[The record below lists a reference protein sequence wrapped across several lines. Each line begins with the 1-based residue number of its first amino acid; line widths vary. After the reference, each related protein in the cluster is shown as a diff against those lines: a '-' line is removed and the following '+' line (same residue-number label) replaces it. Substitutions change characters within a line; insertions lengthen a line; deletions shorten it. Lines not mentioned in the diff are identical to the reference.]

1 MRQVAQNSVMIDFGD
16 HYILEGQTVRK
27 ASFIEWAQWMEENGP
42 SRTLAQDNIK
52 TDVLVSTVFLGL
64 DHNLLK
70 KSGDEPLPFETLVF
84 GGKAD
89 GQMRRYST
97 YSQALAGHGEV
108 VEEIMELEEL
118 TSEQRAAIRQV
129 MDERQ
134 EKADWDWIP
143 QELDV

>member
-1 MRQVAQNSVMIDFGD
+1 MIDFGD

-27 ASFIEWAQWMEENGP
+27 ASFLEWAQWLEQNGP
-42 SRTLAQDNIK
+42 SRTLAQDAIAP
-52 TDVLVSTVFLGL
+52 DILVSTVFLGL

-70 KSGDEPLPFETLVF
+70 ESDEPLIFETLVF

-89 GQMRRYST
+89 GKMRRYSI

-108 VEEIMELEEL
+108 VEEVMELEEL
-118 TSEQRAAIRQV
+118 ASEQCAEIRRV
-129 MDERQ
+129 INERQ
-134 EKADWDWIP
+134 DKADWDWIP